1 MEPLIHSDI
10 LIETLIEL
18 NWTLNNLVV
27 PLIENIVISSKNI
40 VF

>member
-10 LIETLIEL
+10 LIEVLIEL
-18 NWTLNNLVV
+18 NWTLNNLDV